1 MAVEQAWKIPPQSAS
16 EDEKLSWLRSAVSE
30 GEQYLQRQRS
40 YSSLNRSI
48 DTLMGRR
55 RDRLSD
61 KLSQTFV
68 NWQKRYV
75 REIVETL
82 SNLRIIP
89 AFSTDRTSQYAKH
102 VTVLNKMFSAWY
114 SMTHAERAIRQALQW
129 AAA

>member
-1 MAVEQAWKIPPQSAS
+1 MSVEQAWKIPPREAD
-16 EDEKLSWLRSAVSE
+16 EDSKLAWLKEAIHE
-30 GEQYLQRQRS
+30 GEEYLQRQRA
-40 YSSLNRSI
+40 YSSLNASI
-48 DTLMGRR
+48 NTLMGRR

-102 VTVLNKMFSAWY
+102 VTVLNKMFSAW
-114 SMTHAERAIRQALQW
+114 
-129 AAA
+129 